1 MAGIIHSTDYH
12 INGAS
17 GDIAHFSTN
26 DKVVHIFDDSKKDL
40 GTLRDLYV
48 RGKALSGVDFKT
60 IKVTGLYTITGIKN
74 VPSSVDTSKPVLL
87 QVTAIGKPN
96 SPDMVF
102 YRLIDNWGNITECTV
117 AGSNQSEWASGGV
130 ELKQTISDINESLG
144 TLNKLNTDNKNSLT
158 DSINEVNSK
167 AVANTG
173 SINDLTSKF
182 NSHNHDDRYLR
193 LDGKNKMSNNLILPN
208 YKSLYMESSKGISL
222 NTAYASKNDELII
235 GDNGYNDIKMQTKG
249 KLYVNGHQVYT
260 DANAGQGSGIDA
272 DKLDGI
278 EGNRYARLDKANT
291 FSDWIWT
298 PNSSISAGHL
308 QGFALTNDDGK
319 VSSRITGSV
328 DGAINFDNGNG
339 VINSYIDSSGNINTS
354 RHIRLNGSGENQIS
368 FSNPSDSNKGVGFA
382 RRRNEKHMI
391 AYNWNTDKSI
401 MDFGVND
408 AQDTISIV
416 QAPYIQGR
424 RIFLQN
430 ENPGTK
436 EVPYGSVWIGF

>member
-1 MAGIIHSTDYH
+1 MAGTIHSTDYH

-74 VPSSVDTSKPVLL
+74 VPGSVDTSKPVLL
-87 QVTAIGKPN
+87 QVTAIGSPN

-102 YRLIDNWGNITECTV
+102 YRLIDNKGNITECTV

-130 ELKQTISDINESLG
+130 ELKQIIDDISDALG
-144 TLNKLNTDNKNSLT
+144 NLSKLNTETNISLT

-167 AVANTG
+167 AIANAS

-208 YKSLYMESSKGISL
+208 YKSLYMENSKGVNL

-235 GDNGYNDIKMQTKG
+235 GDNGYKDIKMQTKG

-272 DKLDGI
+272 DKLDGVDSA
-278 EGNRYARLDKANT
+278 RFARLDKNNIFNGDIT
-291 FSDWIWT
+291 ISD
-298 PNSSISAGHL
+298 SD
-308 QGFALTNDDGK
+308 F
-319 VSSRITGSV
+319 
-328 DGAINFDNGNG
+328 
-339 VINSYIDSSGNINTS
+339 NINTYKHINFRGVDGQVKAGFRAGTQGGFVFQYNGTSESTQILSDGTYYTES
-354 RHIRLNGSGENQIS
+354 RVVLDHDTGENAVV
-368 FSNPSDSNKGVGFA
+368 FKNKGDNGIGFV
-382 RRRNEKHMI
+382 RGGSTINI
-391 AYNWNTDKSI
+391 YNWNTGNKVASLGSGD
-401 MDFGVND
+401 DGNL
-408 AQDTISIV
+408 ISIN

-424 RIFLQN
+424 RLFLQSN
-430 ENPGTK
+430 NPGK
-436 EVPYGSVWIGF
+436 AAKGSVWIQY